1 MTAVADASRGSPNRL
16 GALTPYLMPDSQ
28 RGRKVVNLGD
38 GFILRAIERLIGGFE
53 AGRIFSPRV
62 APSAAVQAMLIQ
74 SPAVVL
80 AGANQLNDRYTV
92 WPGLT
97 AEQIRQSGLRLIPFG
112 IGLHGEPGQTDQL
125 TDATRDVLTAMHET
139 IDFSSWRCPHTVAYL
154 RSELPHLAPQL
165 LMTGCPVVYDEPLL
179 GGAPFGRGT
188 RRIAVTVTERGDFW
202 ARETATIDFVAR
214 HFPQAE
220 RHLVLHQNYSPPGRL
235 ESLRYRWLPQP
246 TSQLNEYQRLR
257 QYAVRRGFTIV
268 YPPDADACMD
278 FYGQMDMHIGSRLH
292 AHLLCLSRAK
302 PSWLVPVDGRASG
315 MAEFLGFPLCAPHQL
330 ESEMGFDFET
340 VRTRAREGFK
350 VMERFVDTLPR

>member
-1 MTAVADASRGSPNRL
+1 MTVVADASRGSQSRL
-16 GALTPYLMPDSQ
+16 AVLTPYLIPDSL

-53 AGRIFSPRV
+53 LGRSFSPRV
-62 APSAAVQAMLIQ
+62 ALSAAAQAMLTQ

-80 AGANQLNDRYTV
+80 AGANQLSDRYTV

-97 AEQIRQSGLRLIPFG
+97 AEQIRHSGLRLIPFG
-112 IGLHGEPGQTDQL
+112 IGLHGEPGQTDRL
-125 TDATRDVLTAMHET
+125 TAATRDVLTAMHEG

-179 GGAPFGRGT
+179 GGVPFGRGT

-214 HFPQAE
+214 HFPRAE
-220 RHLVLHQNYSPPGRL
+220 RHLVLHQNYSLPGRL
-235 ESLRYRWLPQP
+235 ESFRYRWLPQP

-257 QYAVRRGFTIV
+257 KYAVRRGFTIV
-268 YPPDADACMD
+268 CPPDADACMD

-302 PSWLVPVDGRASG
+302 RSWLVPVDGRALG
-315 MAEFLGFPLCAPHQL
+315 MAEFLGFPLCGPHQL
-330 ESEMGFDFET
+330 ESALGFDFET